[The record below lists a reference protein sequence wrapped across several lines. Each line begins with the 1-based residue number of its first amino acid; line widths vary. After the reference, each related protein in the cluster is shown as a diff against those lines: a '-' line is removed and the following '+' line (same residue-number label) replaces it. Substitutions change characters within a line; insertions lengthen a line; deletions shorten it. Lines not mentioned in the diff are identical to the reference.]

1 MVDLKYDEW
10 ENEGGHIMPLN
21 SERPKK
27 SLAGKGNYSEH
38 DSVITLITIKKVI
51 ENLKGLETL
60 LEKRPSFKP
69 HIPTENPHS
78 RDIHE

>member
-21 SERPKK
+21 SERPQK
-27 SLAGKGNYSEH
+27 SLDGKGNYSEH
-38 DSVITLITIKKVI
+38 DSVIALITIKKVI
-51 ENLKGLETL
+51 EDLKRLEAS

-69 HIPTENPHS
+69 RISIENPHS